1 MTPTV
6 QRVRELVVSY
16 RPCRCQLPVENTVT
30 LGDRLTLA
38 LAAHRGKQQ
47 QRTLVHSLVLA
58 VRTVRTVRA
67 VRTERATR
75 QRGELIGVAR
85 LDLGIATTNPAKGVH
100 A

>member
-16 RPCRCQLPVENTVT
+16 RPCRCQLPVESTVA
-30 LGDRLTLA
+30 LGDRLTVA

-47 QRTLVHSLVLA
+47 QRTLVHNLVL
-58 VRTVRTVRA
+58 TVRTVLA
-67 VRTERATR
+67 VLAVRATR

-85 LDLGIATTNPAKGVH
+85 LDCVSVTDPAKGVR
-100 A
+100 